1 MPGSRT
7 HRGNFYL
14 RFRMTRRVVT
24 KLLHNA
30 FTARERARDREH
42 TKREREEKSR
52 RTKETHRGDV
62 R

>member
-24 KLLHNA
+24 KLLHTA
-30 FTARERARDREH
+30 FTARERARDSEH
-42 TKREREEKSR
+42 KKEREKR
-52 RTKETHRGDV
+52 RVGERKKHTEGM
-62 R
+62 